1 MMMTNRDKGGK
12 DIHQVREQKRGREK
26 KRYVLTLSK

>member
-12 DIHQVREQKRGREK
+12 DIQQVREQKRGREK
-26 KRYVLTLSK
+26 KRYVLTLYK

>member
-1 MMMTNRDKGGK
+1 MMKKRDIGGK
-12 DIHQVREQKRGREK
+12 DIQQVREQKRGREK